1 MKASGRW
8 MCRWGGAALALALM
22 LTSQVALAERVAV
35 STLEGDKS
43 YRLRAQVTAALR
55 KTRKVQVSPPAAWGM
70 AAGKLGLKGPAMVGP
85 EAMSRLAPKLKV
97 DAVLTGSV
105 VRDSFNARLVARDGR
120 ELWSGRYPLKKGLL
134 PPQAAK
140 KLALAVAEAMKAA
153 KRAPPPPELPPT
165 PPEPVAKAPPEP
177 SPAPQVVQ
185 PAPEPPVVA
194 RAEPVPQASKEKP
207 APVAEEPLPRAP
219 SASGTKLAA
228 RWVELDDESHTYTP
242 EFAGSG
248 GGFPLAEDAQAPEE
262 GTSARGLFPPRA
274 RVLLGAAVTWRRYC
288 ARPGVA
294 SCAAYDALPEEQQ
307 VGDIADFNSNAPY
320 AGLAVEAEVFPLSHW
335 PSLLRG
341 VGLTLGYHRGF
352 ARTTVTVST
361 PVGSTPEREVYAT
374 DTDYE
379 AMLAYRYFFDL
390 GNQGAPQWGYAGL
403 RLGAHGREFDVDEA
417 VESPLPVT
425 HRFYP
430 VVALDASVPLMRSV
444 RIVGSGQFFLLPTPG
459 HSLGGDEDGSLVA
472 EVRDYGTSVSTL
484 GWAAE
489 LGLAGDIWG
498 PFGFSARFRLE
509 HYVDRFEGQGTRRG
523 WTAGGVAEDTFSS
536 ILAGVTASW

>member
-55 KTRKVQVSPPAAWGM
+55 KTRKVQVAPPAAWGM

-105 VRDSFNARLVARDGR
+105 TRDAFNARLIAKDGR
-120 ELWSGRYPLKKGLL
+120 ELWSERYPLKKGLL
-134 PPQAAK
+134 PPQEAK
-140 KLALAVAEAMKAA
+140 KLALAVAGALKAA
-153 KRAPPPPELPPT
+153 KQAPPES
-165 PPEPVAKAPPEP
+165 PPEPKVAEPKA
-177 SPAPQVVQ
+177 AQ
-185 PAPEPPVVA
+185 PAPELPVVA
-194 RAEPVPQASKEKP
+194 RVEPQKEEPKP
-207 APVAEEPLPRAP
+207 APVAEEPLARAPRA
-219 SASGTKLAA
+219 SEAKLAA
-228 RWVELDDESHTYTP
+228 RWVALDDESHTYTP

-248 GGFPLAEDAQAPEE
+248 GGFPLAEDAQASKAEEAPE
-262 GTSARGLFPPRA
+262 RGQFPSRA
-274 RVLLGAAVTWRRYC
+274 RVLLGAAVAWRKYC

-294 SCAAYDALPEEQQ
+294 SCAQYDALPEDQQ
-307 VGDIADFNSNAPY
+307 VGDIADFTSNAPY

-335 PSLLRG
+335 PSLVRG
-341 VGLTLGYHRGF
+341 VGLTLGYQRSF

-361 PVGSTPEREVYAT
+361 PVGPTPERVVYAT
-374 DTDYE
+374 DTAYE

-390 GNQGAPQWGYAGL
+390 GKQGTPQWGYAGL
-403 RLGAHGREFDVDEA
+403 RLGARGREFDVDEA

-430 VVALDASVPLMRSV
+430 AVALDASVPLMGSV

-459 HSLGGDEDGSLVA
+459 QSIGGNEDGSLIS

-489 LGLAGDIWG
+489 LGVVGDIWG
-498 PFGFSARFRLE
+498 PFGYSARFRLE

-523 WTAGGVAEDTFSS
+523 WTAGGVAQDTFSS